1 MHKRSAA
8 AEMLLAIFP
17 RIKFDS
23 GPAPSEQPHP
33 CYVFQS
39 MFSEPKDAL
48 GRYLAKV
55 PRTHTALDIFLDGDG
70 DTASSDNRH
79 FALSAIS
86 HFKQRRHVLK
96 SLSLCPANSLF
107 KEAASASV
115 ADVIASMP
123 LTKLVLSH
131 RSPFVRQQSP
141 DKKSDCLC
149 GHEDEAVPVHVA
161 LRLLSRM
168 SSLRHLSLTVT
179 YLKDTPPVD
188 NLLESLPVSLPLL
201 THLTILHSPSSEPSE
216 QESPSSLSKFALLE
230 HLKELTLDLH
240 WPLADFRDLFLRLSK
255 LCLNYCHPN
264 PPNHISYDIHV
275 VADGPFSNILSGS
288 SFQNC
293 HQLTSLA
300 LCNFPTSVYVA
311 RCLSLQHLNCS
322 PSPYQTA
329 WGLVVQDCPSLHT
342 IRLMNQRGGALR
354 IGGCPKL
361 TSLTENILHIQFH
374 DHCDSLTSLNI
385 TSPLPSQT
393 VVRLLNMFANL
404 TELTLGGIAGP
415 HPLKFS
421 ALFLK
426 RLEVGITEDTVLE
439 FGCPLLEELCVTQ
452 CLANN
457 EGNVPSSAT
466 CGVSGLSQS
475 SRLHKLRLPPV
486 VGLGTT
492 NELRDLT
499 ALVSLDL
506 TSFAGDFAIPTCLTD
521 LTITRFTV
529 PELYA
534 GLEQPQL
541 ERLTIGT
548 IQTRSLL
555 ERRVEILCPRLK
567 ELVVERQ
574 QGVILGLS
582 LCFSLEVLRLDRSP
596 PLEEVFYTLA
606 NNPMLWSMGR
616 VGIHRLLSFDTK
628 ELARALVDLL
638 EPLSTGRFCHLSR
651 SQKEFVS
658 LKLAALFGDNK
669 ISSDASA
676 RVLCDI
682 CSKYCTL

>member
-1 MHKRSAA
+1 
-8 AEMLLAIFP
+8 
-17 RIKFDS
+17 
-23 GPAPSEQPHP
+23 
-33 CYVFQS
+33 
-39 MFSEPKDAL
+39 
-48 GRYLAKV
+48 
-55 PRTHTALDIFLDGDG
+55 
-70 DTASSDNRH
+70 
-79 FALSAIS
+79 
-86 HFKQRRHVLK
+86 
-96 SLSLCPANSLF
+96 
-107 KEAASASV
+107 
-115 ADVIASMP
+115 
-123 LTKLVLSH
+123 
-131 RSPFVRQQSP
+131 
-141 DKKSDCLC
+141 
-149 GHEDEAVPVHVA
+149 
-161 LRLLSRM
+161 
-168 SSLRHLSLTVT
+168 
-179 YLKDTPPVD
+179 
-188 NLLESLPVSLPLL
+188 
-201 THLTILHSPSSEPSE
+201 
-216 QESPSSLSKFALLE
+216 
-230 HLKELTLDLH
+230 
-240 WPLADFRDLFLRLSK
+240 
-255 LCLNYCHPN
+255 
-264 PPNHISYDIHV
+264 
-275 VADGPFSNILSGS
+275 
-288 SFQNC
+288 
-293 HQLTSLA
+293 
-300 LCNFPTSVYVA
+300 
-311 RCLSLQHLNCS
+311 
-322 PSPYQTA
+322 
-329 WGLVVQDCPSLHT
+329 
-342 IRLMNQRGGALR
+342 
-354 IGGCPKL
+354 
-361 TSLTENILHIQFH
+361 
-374 DHCDSLTSLNI
+374 
-385 TSPLPSQT
+385 
-393 VVRLLNMFANL
+393 MFANL

-628 ELARALVDLL
+628 ELARALIDWSLL
-638 EPLSTGRFCHLSR
+638 PSF
-651 SQKEFVS
+651 
-658 LKLAALFGDNK
+658 
-669 ISSDASA
+669 
-676 RVLCDI
+676 
-682 CSKYCTL
+682 